1 MLSAVLAAQFLD
13 FDLGSALDHVWED
26 GLHLVLGADH
36 FGCLRVVAA
45 QVDGVKLALGRTHTA
60 ANAAI
65 GIDDAHTAAK
75 AAGRFHFDLL
85 FRECAARVTERL
97 ARLRTGERCG
107 HLTRRSVEA
116 LRRLAKCR
124 TQADIAAL
132 RADIERIGNDI
143 ASGAMT
149 YTGLAERFQQ
159 FHLRICQCSHSA
171 MLPLTMNTV
180 CEGSIAIW
188 ERHLRTAGLESAV
201 NLLTQFAD
209 AIERQDGDA
218 AYALLEQ
225 GLDRQ
230 LAYYQ
235 A

>member
-1 MLSAVLAAQFLD
+1 MCEPFVRRLAGMILSGELRAGEHLPPERQLAEQMGVSKSVAHSDLAELARIGLVTIKLQSGTYVADYMVTGNLETFNAIVRFNGNHLD
-13 FDLGSALDHVWED
+13 
-26 GLHLVLGADH
+26 ADT
-36 FGCLRVVAA
+36 VAA
-45 QVDGVKLALGRTHTA
+45 
-60 ANAAI
+60 I
-65 GIDDAHTAAK
+65 
-75 AAGRFHFDLL
+75 FD
-85 FRECAARVTERL
+85 FRL
-97 ARLRTGERCG
+97 A
-107 HLTRRSVEA
+107 VEGFA

-124 TQADIAAL
+124 TQADVAAL
-132 RADIERIGNDI
+132 RADIERIGDDI

-159 FHLRICQCSHSA
+159 FHLRICQCSRSA
-171 MLPLTMNTV
+171 MLPLTMNAV
-180 CEGSIAIW
+180 RAGSITLW
-188 ERHLRTAGLESAV
+188 ERYLRTAGLESAV

>member
-1 MLSAVLAAQFLD
+1 MPSAVLAAQFFD
-13 FDLGSALDHVWED
+13 FDLGSALDYVWED
-26 GLHLVLGADH
+26 GLHLVHGADH

-45 QVDGVKLALGRTHTA
+45 QMDGVKLALGRTHTA

-65 GIDDAHTAAK
+65 VINDAHTAAK
-75 AAGRFHFDLL
+75 AAGRFYFDLL
-85 FRECAARVTERL
+85 FCKCAARVTERL

-124 TQADIAAL
+124 TQADVAAL
-132 RADIERIGNDI
+132 RADIERIGDDI

-159 FHLRICQCSHSA
+159 FHLRICQCSCSA
-171 MLPLTMNTV
+171 MLPLTMNAV
-180 CEGSIAIW
+180 RAGSITLW
-188 ERHLRTAGLESAV
+188 ERYLRTAGLESAV